1 MDRLTANKDTSKMS
15 MVELAHNCCY
25 AKDGKARYRNFDK
38 DIDARDF
45 ARRLMQ
51 KYGFWEG
58 EDYRDLLSNN
68 DTFDEAMIENLY
80 YGEDSLEGLIAL
92 FYRNLWVM
100 ADLHNRLK
108 AYEDTGL
115 TPEKILELDK
125 MYQELSKE
133 VMQYRKA
140 AEPYK
145 KYDTDNDSKEST
157 SDSQEKP
164 DVTKIVIHYSDGI
177 QKAVNK
183 GCLCSMKLNEDETCI
198 MDFTMAN
205 ISGKELEYIVMG
217 FVHLGDELGIF

>member
-25 AKDGKARYRNFDK
+25 AKDGKARYRDFDK

-115 TPEKILELDK
+115 APEKILELDK

-133 VMQYRKA
+133 VMQYRALGTLEELREAMEKQV
-140 AEPYK
+140 PK
-145 KYDTDNDSKEST
+145 KPIRNDLCTCPSCGTHNEVIKKRRNT
-157 SDSQEKP
+157 VNND
-164 DVTKIVIHYSDGI
+164 IVYCWHCG
-177 QKAVNK
+177 QAMEVNR
-183 GCLCSMKLNEDETCI
+183 
-198 MDFTMAN
+198 
-205 ISGKELEYIVMG
+205 LE
-217 FVHLGDELGIF
+217 